1 VKGVLMNEDSGYVY
15 SYSEDNLILRWDFSE
30 ENLIFNTP
38 KKLCVLD
45 GPVRSLKIL
54 KITSNSIFLV
64 AIEIRNDINN
74 PDISD
79 ELILLKDTISSNSSE
94 NEDINFCQIH
104 RYSTPNQ

>member
-1 VKGVLMNEDSGYVY
+1 MNEDSGYVY

-54 KITSNSIFLV
+54 KIASNSIFLV

-74 PDISD
+74 QDISD